1 MSEHHT
7 VGSVSSSLLPTVT
20 ASDYKRDGSSAS
32 QLGRKSPAVTVVAAH
47 FPMLPTPNAGR
58 GSRGAS
64 HPDSRRAKR
73 QTVNLEDAAYV
84 MGNNSEPSLL
94 PTSNTMDHREVRTG
108 YQREKQLH
116 RGDFNSPKRSSMG
129 NLREDIVIARE
140 GDSGSP
146 YGRYDQAVRRWETV
160 FREAPHPTFIN
171 SKGNERLSAAFAEW
185 MMGLPEGWVTSPE
198 IGLSRAQQLKAI
210 GNGVCPQQAYA
221 ALSVLVP
228 RLCGEELA
236 NAG

>member
-1 MSEHHT
+1 MSDHHT

-47 FPMLPTPNAGR
+47 FPMLPTPN
-58 GSRGAS
+58 
-64 HPDSRRAKR
+64 
-73 QTVNLEDAAYV
+73 
-84 MGNNSEPSLL
+84 
-94 PTSNTMDHREVRTG
+94 TMDHREVRTG

-140 GDSGSP
+140 GDSDSP
-146 YGRYDQAVRRWETV
+146 YGRYDQAVRRWEAV